1 MCKDF
6 AVIQRSKVFFVYKRS
21 KGLGGFTDRQSPK
34 IQLKE
39 NTMATKAFK
48 ADKIESLKEK
58 ISKAQVAI
66 VTEYRG
72 LSVEEITNLRR
83 RLQKEDGDYTVTK
96 NTLAKIAVKDTEF
109 EVLTDTLKGPI
120 ALAFGFK
127 DQVSPAKALSS
138 FIKEAKK
145 GEIIAAA
152 LDGKL
157 LSAAEAKALADLP
170 SKEEIYAKMLG
181 CINSP
186 ASGIANVTNTVLT
199 QLVRTLDAVKE
210 KLPA

>member
-1 MCKDF
+1 
-6 AVIQRSKVFFVYKRS
+6 
-21 KGLGGFTDRQSPK
+21 
-34 IQLKE
+34 
-39 NTMATKAFK
+39 MATKAFK
-48 ADKIESLKEK
+48 ANKVESIKEK
-58 ISKAQVAI
+58 LSKAQVAI

-83 RLQKEDGDYTVTK
+83 KLQKEDGDYTVTK
-96 NTLAKIAVKDTEF
+96 NTLAKIAVKGTEF
-109 EVLTDTLKGPI
+109 EVLTDVFKGPI

-127 DQVSPAKALSS
+127 DQVSPAKAIAA
-138 FIKEAKK
+138 FIKETKK
-145 GEIIAAA
+145 GEFVAAA

-186 ASGIANVTNTVLT
+186 ASGIANATNGVLT
-199 QLVRTLDAVKE
+199 QLVRTMAAVRDAKT
-210 KLPA
+210 A